1 MMNEIA
7 GGQEGSLVS
16 KTWRF
21 AQSPSKHQVFDG
33 DVIYYLKLPQN
44 R

>member
-7 GGQEGSLVS
+7 GGQEGSLLS

-33 DVIYYLKLPQN
+33 DVI
-44 R
+44 